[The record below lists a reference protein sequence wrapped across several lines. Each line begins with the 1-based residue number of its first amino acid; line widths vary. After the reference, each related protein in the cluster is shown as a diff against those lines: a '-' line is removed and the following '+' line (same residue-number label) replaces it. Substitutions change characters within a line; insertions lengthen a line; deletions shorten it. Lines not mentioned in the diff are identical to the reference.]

1 MEENDLNN
9 AWVEHFWNN
18 GDDDNMH
25 FICSSFHMSKT

>member
-9 AWVEHFWNN
+9 VEHFWNN